1 MKNSNIWRHSYLS
14 PESRDDFSHVI
25 EMLKLKTNYLQENK
39 YAVFLDHRKLINV
52 SYGDFKL
59 RSELFRFQAKKATQ
73 EDGEKRSRKRKRKAG
88 EEVRTPSEDLELING
103 YLKLV
108 PKSLEPDNVRSLD
121 RHWEDSYNL
130 SQLHGANE
138 SGRMQRF
145 QCHDDTGRVYL
156 IPDRARFYNHNV
168 DQLPALLPQLLPA
181 YDLIVLDPPWRN
193 KYIRRLKR
201 AKQELG
207 YAMLYN
213 DQLSAIPISQL
224 THPRS
229 LVAIW
234 CTNSAQHQ
242 MALEQQL
249 LPSWHLRLIHK
260 LRWYKLSTDYQ
271 LIAPPQSDVTQK
283 QPYEMLYVTCHVDAP
298 EEYGAE
304 IGKTEMLLSVP
315 SVVHSHKPPL
325 LAWLREHLHLKEEH
339 EELNCL
345 ELFAR
350 YLQPGFTSV
359 GLEVLK
365 LMDERLYEV

>member
-1 MKNSNIWRHSYLS
+1 
-14 PESRDDFSHVI
+14 
-25 EMLKLKTNYLQENK
+25 MLKLTTNSLKDNK
-39 YAVFLDHRKLINV
+39 IAVFLDHRKLIDE

-59 RSELFRFQAKKATQ
+59 RTELFQFQAKRQAQ

-88 EEVRTPSEDLELING
+88 EEDTSSSEDLQLVNR
-103 YLKLV
+103 YLRLLPKPLV
-108 PKSLEPDNVRSLD
+108 PDVTPPIA

-130 SQLHGANE
+130 PQLHGANE
-138 SGRMQRF
+138 SGKLQRF
-145 QCHDDTGRVYL
+145 QCPDDTGRVYL
-156 IPDRARFYNHNV
+156 IPDRASFYNHNV

-207 YAMLYN
+207 YAMLHN
-213 DQLSAIPISQL
+213 DQLSLIPISQL

-242 MALEQQL
+242 TALEQQL
-249 LPSWHLRLIHK
+249 LPSWHLRLLHK
-260 LRWYKLSTDYQ
+260 LRWYKLTSDHQ
-271 LIAPPQSDVTQK
+271 LISPPQADVTQK
-283 QPYEMLYVTCHVDAP
+283 QPYEMLYVACHADAP
-298 EEYGAE
+298 ENYGEE
-304 IGKTEMLLSVP
+304 IRNTEMLLSVP
-315 SVVHSHKPPL
+315 SIVHSHKPPL
-325 LAWLREHLHLKEEH
+325 LDWLREHLHPNEP
-339 EELNCL
+339 NCL

-350 YLQPGFTSV
+350 YLQPHFTSV

-365 LMDERLYEV
+365 LMDERLYKVGKDEPKNI